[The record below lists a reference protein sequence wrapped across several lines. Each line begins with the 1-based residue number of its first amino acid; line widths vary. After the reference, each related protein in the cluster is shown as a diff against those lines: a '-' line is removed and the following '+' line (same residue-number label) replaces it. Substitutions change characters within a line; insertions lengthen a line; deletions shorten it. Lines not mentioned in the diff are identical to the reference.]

1 MSRLCPGSI
10 CKFTSVSPRRIR
22 RVEGSVLVLGSF
34 LMAFLALALLIGY
47 SYGGLFFEHN
57 RLQASAN
64 EVALAGARKL
74 NEFDRLGQMNNMLA
88 RSRQLVFEGRRQLEE
103 ANEKYPGIAA
113 LAGELLDES
122 HESAV
127 LLENQRSLLN
137 VVARSE
143 ASMAVQQ
150 KFDEVKGS
158 YAMFLPWMKVETP
171 ELAGYQCGR
180 CNGVESN
187 VEFIGTLSGLAGFD
201 KEKGYIVG
209 ELHPYYKGHVN
220 AKLSGPESDLDFK
233 ISSLAATVKSST
245 PPARIILAGN
255 FHSIGAGDL
264 PSVCRVKLWLPVSTG
279 YGPFAGGTMSCVGA
293 AAATGGLPQQ

>member
-1 MSRLCPGSI
+1 MSKHCRTAIS
-10 CKFTSVSPRRIR
+10 KFVNVSPRRR
-22 RVEGSVLVLGSF
+22 ARGSVLVLGSF

-74 NEFDRLGQMNNMLA
+74 NEFDRLGQMNNMIA

-103 ANEKYPGIAA
+103 ANDKYPGIAA
-113 LAGELLDES
+113 LANDLLDEA

-143 ASMAVQQ
+143 ANIAVQS

-180 CNGVESN
+180 CTGVESN
-187 VEFIGTLSGLAGFD
+187 VEFMATLSGLASFD
-201 KEKGYIVG
+201 KEKGYVVG
-209 ELHPYYKGHVN
+209 DLHPYYKSHVN
-220 AKLSGPESDLDFK
+220 AKLSGPDSDLDFK
-233 ISSLAATVKSST
+233 ISSLAATVKNST
-245 PPARIILAGN
+245 PPARIILPGN
-255 FHSIGAGDL
+255 FHSIASGDL

-279 YGPFAGGTMSCVGA
+279 YGPYAGGKMSCVGA
-293 AAATGGLPQQ
+293 AAATGGLSQQ

>member
-1 MSRLCPGSI
+1 M
-10 CKFTSVSPRRIR
+10 
-22 RVEGSVLVLGSF
+22 VLGSF
-34 LMAFLALALLIGY
+34 LMIFLALALLIGY

-122 HESAV
+122 HDSAV
-127 LLENQRSLLN
+127 LLESQRSLLN

-143 ASMAVQQ
+143 ASIAVQH

-158 YAMFLPWMKVETP
+158 YAMFLPWMKVEAP

-187 VEFIGTLSGLAGFD
+187 VELIGTLSGLTSFD
-201 KEKGYIVG
+201 KEQGYVVG
-209 ELHPYYKGHVN
+209 ELHPYYKGHIN
-220 AKLSGPESDLDFK
+220 AKLSGPDSDLDFK

-245 PPARIILAGN
+245 PPARIILPGN
-255 FHSIGAGDL
+255 FLSIGSGEL

-279 YGPFAGGTMSCVGA
+279 YGPYAGGKMSCVGA